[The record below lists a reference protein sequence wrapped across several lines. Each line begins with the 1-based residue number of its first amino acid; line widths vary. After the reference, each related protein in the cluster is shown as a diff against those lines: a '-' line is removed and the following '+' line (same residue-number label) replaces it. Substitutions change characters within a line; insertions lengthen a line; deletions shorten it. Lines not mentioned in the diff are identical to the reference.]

1 MSEHADRRERRR
13 NAPTPFFREPGNSL
27 GDEALEFTRWFAKS
41 KYALMGAF
49 LGELMDPSPHDMKLL
64 RKRYCR
70 AVTHANRYHQVRG
83 VVTFLLAIGVL
94 AAAATGI
101 MNALDVEGPVGLLDS
116 AVAASTSL
124 SVLLVAV
131 RLLLDRYL
139 ERCDV
144 AATFLAIQLAANAR
158 RETA

>member
-13 NAPTPFFREPGNSL
+13 KAPTPFFREPGNSL

-41 KYALMGAF
+41 KYHLMGAF
-49 LGELMDPSPHDMKLL
+49 LGDLMDTSPRDVNVL

-70 AVTHANRYHQVRG
+70 AVTHGQRFHRLRG
-83 VVTFLLAIGVL
+83 VVTFLLAIGVV

-101 MNALDVEGPVGLLDS
+101 MNALDVDAPVGLLTS

-144 AATFLAIQLAANAR
+144 AATFLAIQLATASAR
-158 RETA
+158 S